1 MTMTVGVR
9 ELSHHTSRYLAQVKA
24 GRTLTITE
32 HGRVVAVLC
41 PAVDA
46 GEPRRHRPR
55 IGGYRSERALSAEEI
70 DTELA
75 TGFGDDDRR

>member
-1 MTMTVGVR
+1 MITVGVR

-41 PAVDA
+41 PASGD
-46 GEPRRHRPR
+46 GDPQRPRPR
-55 IGGYRSERALSAEEI
+55 IGGYRSERPLSAEEI
-70 DTELA
+70 DAELA
-75 TGFGDDDRR
+75 SDFGDHDRR